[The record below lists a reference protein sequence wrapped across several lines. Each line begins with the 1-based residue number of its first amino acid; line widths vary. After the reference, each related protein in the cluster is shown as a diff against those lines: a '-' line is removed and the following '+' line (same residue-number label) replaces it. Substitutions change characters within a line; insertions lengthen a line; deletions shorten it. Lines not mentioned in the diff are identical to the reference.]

1 MKTPLPKGI
10 IFNNDL
16 EIKTAQAIDGL
27 FSVQESILDQIGVLI
42 GSFYLVYGI
51 LFVLCLCV
59 LYMAV
64 KLRKHL

>member
-1 MKTPLPKGI
+1 MMYTHQAAEPSLVPIVVKIAEAMDMVLVAQEETSKI
-10 IFNNDL
+10 IDL
-16 EIKTAQAIDGL
+16 L
-27 FSVQESILDQIGVLI
+27 CN
-42 GSFYLVYGI
+42 SFYLVYAI